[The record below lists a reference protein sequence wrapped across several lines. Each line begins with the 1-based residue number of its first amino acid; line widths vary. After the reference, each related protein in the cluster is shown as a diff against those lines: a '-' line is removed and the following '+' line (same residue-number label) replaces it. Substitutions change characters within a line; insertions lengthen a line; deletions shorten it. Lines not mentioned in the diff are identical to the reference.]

1 MNANTFLR
9 SALAL
14 AATLT
19 LSLAAHAQQGP
30 DFSKVEIKS
39 NRLAPDF
46 HTLDGQGGTI
56 SVLSGPEGVLVVD
69 SQFAPLT
76 EKIVAAIR
84 GISDKPIRFLVNT
97 HVHGDHTG
105 GNENFGKQGTL
116 IFAREIVRQRLQ
128 SPNPGANGNT
138 PRPAA
143 AAALPVVTFE
153 QPVTIHLNG
162 EAVELLPV
170 RPAHTDGDLLVRFP
184 RHDILAVGDYYR
196 SEGWPVVDLNNGGKL
211 QGTLD
216 ALDTTL
222 KLAGPYT
229 RIVPGHGPVTDR
241 AAVAKQRELLIAV
254 RDKVVPL
261 VAAGKTVDE
270 VVAAKPTAT
279 WDAQVPN
286 GAQSAERFVRW
297 LYAELKAGL

>member
-1 MNANTFLR
+1 MRTNTFLR

-14 AATLT
+14 AAGLTLT
-19 LSLAAHAQQGP
+19 LAAQAQQER
-30 DFSKVEIKS
+30 DFSKVEIKT
-39 NRLAPDF
+39 NRLAADF

-56 SVLSGPEGVLVVD
+56 SVLSGPEGVLIVD
-69 SQFAPLT
+69 SQFAPLS
-76 EKIVAAIR
+76 EKIIAAIR
-84 GISDKPIRFLVNT
+84 AISDKPIRFLVNT

-128 SPNPGANGNT
+128 NPKPGASGNT

-143 AAALPVVTFE
+143 AAALPVITFE
-153 QPVTIHLNG
+153 QPVNIHLNG

-184 RHDILAVGDYYR
+184 KHDILAVGDYFR

-211 QGTLD
+211 QGTID

-222 KLAGPYT
+222 KLAGPST
-229 RIVPGHGPVTDR
+229 RIVPGHGKVTDR
-241 AAVAKQRELLIAV
+241 AAVARQRELLIAV
-254 RDKVVPL
+254 RDKVAPL
-261 VAAGKTVDE
+261 VAAGKTADE
-270 VVAAKPTAT
+270 VVASKPTADF
-279 WDAQVPN
+279 DAQVPN

>member
-1 MNANTFLR
+1 M
-9 SALAL
+9 
-14 AATLT
+14 
-19 LSLAAHAQQGP
+19 
-30 DFSKVEIKS
+30 
-39 NRLAPDF
+39 
-46 HTLDGQGGTI
+46 
-56 SVLSGPEGVLVVD
+56 VD
-69 SQFAPLT
+69 TQFAPLSD
-76 EKIVAAIR
+76 KIAAAIKA
-84 GISDKPIRFLVNT
+84 ITPLPIKFIVNT

-128 SPNPGANGNT
+128 SPNPGANGTT

-153 QPVTIHLNG
+153 QPVNIHLNG
-162 EAVELLPV
+162 ENVELLPV

-184 RHDILAVGDYYR
+184 KHDVLAVGDYYR

-222 KLAGPYT
+222 KLAGPNT
-229 RIVPGHGPVTDR
+229 RIFPGHGQVTDR
-241 AAVAKQRELLIAV
+241 AGVARQRELLIAV
-254 RDKVVPL
+254 RDQVKPL
-261 VAAGKTVDE
+261 VAAGKSVEE
-270 VVAAKPTAT
+270 VLAAKPTAA